1 MTTTKTKDWNES
13 HSLAFRLCFCTDA
26 FDAAA
31 CTLDIRR
38 AHIFTVIFIHFN
50 FFLLNFVS
58 LVRFCLVCPS
68 IYSSLL
74 SLCQFKHYTIGSL
87 CHLVFASQLFKW
99 KWKQSKSCEK
109 KSIYSVHSH
118 VFLLLFLIL
127 VIASTMHEKDEILS
141 FPSTYTLCDVS
152 DILEFST
159 DPFWLFCSLP
169 LSVSVRL
176 VFSFVNSC
184 KLFKNLSLVRCA
196 FFYISITY
204 PALHCPFA
212 GVFVMSVYAF
222 SNKYVTSCLSVH
234 ARGRESGGIEKKNL
248 LSFSTVL

>member
-99 KWKQSKSCEK
+99 KWKWKQSKSCEK
-109 KSIYSVHSH
+109 KIHLLRSFPCIFVIIFNSCYSKHDAWKGRNSLFPIYVHSLRCQWYFR
-118 VFLLLFLIL
+118 VFDWSFLTFLL
-127 VIASTMHEKDEILS
+127 ASS
-141 FPSTYTLCDVS
+141 LC
-152 DILEFST
+152 E
-159 DPFWLFCSLP
+159 
-169 LSVSVRL
+169 
-176 VFSFVNSC
+176 
-184 KLFKNLSLVRCA
+184 CA
-196 FFYISITY
+196 FGF
-204 PALHCPFA
+204 
-212 GVFVMSVYAF
+212 FVCKFM
-222 SNKYVTSCLSVH
+222 
-234 ARGRESGGIEKKNL
+234 
-248 LSFSTVL
+248 